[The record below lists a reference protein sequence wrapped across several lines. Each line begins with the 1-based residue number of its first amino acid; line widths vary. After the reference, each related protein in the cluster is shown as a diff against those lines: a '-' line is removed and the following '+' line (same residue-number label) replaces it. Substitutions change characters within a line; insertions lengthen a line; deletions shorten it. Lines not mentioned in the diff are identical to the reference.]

1 MSKAVSRAAWAMTGL
16 AIVATGLHIA
26 GVSALSSE
34 LIYMISAVQVF
45 VCAIV
50 GVAINKPDRRVW
62 SALLLL
68 IVILIAAQ
76 IFDNRDSSVA
86 LTKAISE
93 SLFLCVQLILVVG
106 LFVTVQRRFGR
117 DPLNVVFDSLI
128 IGLGS
133 WFLIWVVFLNQER
146 EISQDVDSVTAIRGA

>member
-16 AIVATGLHIA
+16 AIIATGLHIA

-76 IFDNRDSSVA
+76 IF
-86 LTKAISE
+86 
-93 SLFLCVQLILVVG
+93 
-106 LFVTVQRRFGR
+106 
-117 DPLNVVFDSLI
+117 
-128 IGLGS
+128 
-133 WFLIWVVFLNQER
+133 
-146 EISQDVDSVTAIRGA
+146 